1 MRKTLVALAFIS
13 CSPLAC
19 VAQTTPSQGLGV
31 SHRFETNI
39 TVSLGSID
47 APLGGAVDGI
57 SAEAQVFLPR
67 IFFLK
72 AATHEYD
79 GLESNSLG
87 FGFAIGA
94 GNGRVNLGADLG
106 SVQEEFQAKLV
117 AGYEHR
123 FASGFFVGGSLVGFI
138 NDNSLPQGYAC
149 IVANGGWK
157 FGNGLSL
164 LLTLSSADSILGLNK
179 DDPSFSLGIRHTY

>member
-1 MRKTLVALAFIS
+1 MKQLLVALFAAAGVF
-13 CSPLAC
+13 SPS
-19 VAQTTPSQGLGV
+19 VAQTAPVQGFGA

-39 TVSLGSID
+39 TVSLGVVD
-47 APLGGAVDGI
+47 RRWERYDGI

-79 GLESNSLG
+79 FLESNSLG

-94 GNGRVNLGADLG
+94 GNGRVTLGADLA
-106 SVQEEFQAKLV
+106 SVQEEFQTKLV
-117 AGYEHR
+117 AAYEHR
-123 FASGFFVGGSLVGFI
+123 FASGFFIGGSLVGFI
-138 NDNSLPQGYAC
+138 NDNSLPEGYAC
-149 IVANGGWK
+149 VVASGGWK

-164 LLTLSSADSILGLNK
+164 MLTLSSADSILGLDNEE
-179 DDPSFSLGIRHTY
+179 PSFSLGIRHTY